1 MKNDLIIKT
10 YDIDYSF
17 IIKNYLDKELW
28 HKEWT
33 LFVYKDFVFTISLY
47 YIDVRNEK
55 ISFRIYIKNKEFENY
70 ECVHYYTQQSSIKI
84 LKQQINGTIFRLAE
98 SCERNYIRNE
108 EGYKTIRN
116 AESEEEDMLTQIAEE
131 FLDDNGVSNKEIREV
146 YIDNYVSNN
155 KKTDVYLSNYLLGRQ
170 YCVLSD
176 LFLVHTKITE
186 DETRYNDVLKKIKN
200 ENKYM
205 ETLEEVNIYINK
217 LQNEEEQAELIE
229 EFKDCLEAI

>member
-1 MKNDLIIKT
+1 MNELIIKT

-17 IIKNYLDKELW
+17 IVKNYLDKELW

-33 LFVYKDFVFTISLY
+33 LFVYKDFVFTISLDS
-47 YIDVRNEK
+47 IDVRNEK
-55 ISFRIYIKNKEFENY
+55 ILFRIYIKNKEYENY
-70 ECVHYYTQQSSIKI
+70 SWINYYINQSSIKI
-84 LKQQINGTIFRLAE
+84 LKQQINGEIFRLVE
-98 SCERNYIRNE
+98 SCENYYIRNE
-108 EGYKTIRN
+108 DGYKTIRD

-155 KKTDVYLSNYLLGRQ
+155 KKTDVYLSNYLSGRK

-176 LFLVHTKITE
+176 LYLVHTKITE
-186 DETRYNDVLKKIKN
+186 DETRYNNVLEKIKN

-217 LQNEEEQAELIE
+217 LQNEEEQEELIE